1 MRVTANTFPDSIVR
15 QLQQLGSRQSSL
27 QSQAATG
34 QRISLPEDDPA
45 AMHLVLG
52 LQTDI
57 RARTQY
63 QENISNLKDR
73 STSAYSSIKGLKK
86 ILDRAQELAVLADG
100 TKSPEE
106 LRAYGSELSELV
118 KQGVQ
123 FANSKYNGEYL
134 FSGTNS
140 TTAPF
145 TVATTGA
152 NGRVT
157 GVTYQGNAA
166 VREIEIG
173 ENSRVSDVMAGA
185 NSSGSGPAGLI
196 TDSASGADL
205 FAHLV
210 SLQENLFSGNTA
222 AIKSTDLAALRKDE
236 DNIITHIAGIGAL
249 QTRLETAASSEKAEV
264 TNAEQSISNLA
275 GADLASTLVRLNET
289 QVAFQAA
296 LQSGAKLMG
305 VSLMDYL
312 S

>member
-15 QLQQLGSRQSSL
+15 QLQQLASRQSNL
-27 QSQAATG
+27 QNQVATG

-45 AMHLVLG
+45 ALHQVLG

-63 QENISNLKDR
+63 QENIANLKDR
-73 STSAYSSIKGLKK
+73 STAAYSAIKGLKK
-86 ILDRAQELAVLADG
+86 ISDRAQELAVLADG

-106 LRAYGSELSELV
+106 LRAYGSELSELI

-123 FANSKYNGEYL
+123 FANSKYNGEYI

-140 TTAPF
+140 TTTPF
-145 TVATTGA
+145 SIATTGA
-152 NGRVT
+152 NGRATSVA
-157 GVTYQGNAA
+157 YQGNAT

-173 ENSRVSDVMAGA
+173 ENARVNDVMSGA
-185 NSSGSGPAGLI
+185 NTSGSGPAGLI
-196 TDSASGADL
+196 TDSASGAD
-205 FAHLV
+205 FFGHLIA
-210 SLQENLFSGNTA
+210 LQENLFSGNTS
-222 AIKSTDLAALRKDE
+222 AISSTDIPALRKDE

-249 QTRLETAASSEKAEV
+249 QTRLETAASSSKTEV
-264 TNAEQSISNLA
+264 SNAEASISNLA
-275 GADLASTLVRLNET
+275 GADLASTLIHLNET
-289 QVAFQAA
+289 QTAFQAA

-312 S
+312 R